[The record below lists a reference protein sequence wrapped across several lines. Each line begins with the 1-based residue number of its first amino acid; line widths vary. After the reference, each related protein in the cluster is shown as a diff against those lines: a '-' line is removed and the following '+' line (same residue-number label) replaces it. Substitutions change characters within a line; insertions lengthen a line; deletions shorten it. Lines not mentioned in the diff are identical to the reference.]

1 MRGREI
7 LKQVMEVKSLTNA
20 QVAKR
25 LKVSNATVWE
35 RLNNKNVKDIPV
47 SLMSEMLRVMDYKV
61 IVVPNESRI
70 PDGGYE
76 VD

>member
-7 LKQVMEVKSLTNA
+7 LKAVMEKTGTANA
-20 QVAKR
+20 VLAKR
-25 LKVSNATVWE
+25 LGVSNATIWE

-47 SLMSEMLRVMDYKV
+47 SLMSEMLRSLDYKV
-61 IVVPNESRI
+61 VVMPASSRT